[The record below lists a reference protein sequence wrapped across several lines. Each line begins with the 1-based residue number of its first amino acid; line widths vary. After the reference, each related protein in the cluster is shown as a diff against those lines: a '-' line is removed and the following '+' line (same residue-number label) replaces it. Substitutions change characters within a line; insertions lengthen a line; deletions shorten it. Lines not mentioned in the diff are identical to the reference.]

1 MLLETVGR
9 GAPGLSWCCNP
20 TVGPSTGPVSTLDS
34 GPDTHGALLCCAGT
48 PDICGKHRACAGTY
62 SWVTAPAESRRPP
75 AHGPQQHDVS
85 HGVQQHDVSLQHH
98 RPVPPA
104 AGQAGG
110 AADQHRADQ
119 PANQG
124 AAESVGAS
132 KAATGNDQK
141 PVTGRQTSAS
151 SSFSV
156 SNLLSFSNNFLL
168 SLIGFLPTYT
178 PPPEV
183 PLPRANFAEVLRN
196 SQSELE
202 HCCWYHGSL
211 SWQESAMLLQNSEEG
226 TFLVR
231 DSQDP

>member
-20 TVGPSTGPVSTLDS
+20 TVGPSAGPVSTLDS

-75 AHGPQQHDVS
+75 AHRPQQHDVS

-98 RPVPPA
+98 RAVPPA
-104 AGQAGG
+104 AGQGGG

-119 PANQG
+119 PADQG
-124 AAESVGAS
+124 AA
-132 KAATGNDQK
+132 K
-141 PVTGRQTSAS
+141 
-151 SSFSV
+151 SV
-156 SNLLSFSNNFLL
+156 SATTSSCLSSAFSPPTPAILVAANQTPFFSNQPNLSFNLGTTWCPPSF
-168 SLIGFLPTYT
+168 T

-183 PLPRANFAEVLRN
+183 PLPR
-196 SQSELE
+196 
-202 HCCWYHGSL
+202 
-211 SWQESAMLLQNSEEG
+211 
-226 TFLVR
+226 
-231 DSQDP
+231 